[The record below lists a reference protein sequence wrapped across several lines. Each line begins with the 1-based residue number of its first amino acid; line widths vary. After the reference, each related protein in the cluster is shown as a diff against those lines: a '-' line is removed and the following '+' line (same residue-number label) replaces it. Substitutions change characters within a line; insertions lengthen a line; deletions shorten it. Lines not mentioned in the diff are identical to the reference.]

1 MPIRR
6 SSQTLNAFSMASMT
20 DVIFLLLI
28 FFMVLSTLVVPNAIK
43 INLPSSQSSAPNE
56 IVSAKITLTVAGECF
71 LALGNSEAEQIPL
84 DELQE
89 YLQRAKGEQQEVTYA
104 ALYADEEIPYKE
116 IVYVLNAANEAGI
129 QLLLATKALNSNE

>member
-71 LALGNSEAEQIPL
+71 CTRQSVSGIVFFAFFILSISLTSAYAPYTNSIL
-84 DELQE
+84 DI
-89 YLQRAKGEQQEVTYA
+89 RS
-104 ALYADEEIPYKE
+104 
-116 IVYVLNAANEAGI
+116 
-129 QLLLATKALNSNE
+129 LLTA